1 MKTKLILAAGTL
13 IMLGACDES
22 EYELGNLVPEQY
34 HKILYI
40 NDSGTK
46 DITLYNT
53 GEDNTYELSIFKGG
67 SEPTLTANANI
78 GVMSQETVD
87 NEYSLP
93 EAVNYKVVGQ
103 ECYSIDATQLDFA
116 SEERFKNVT
125 VSINVPNIEKTMA
138 DNPDAICVL
147 PLYLYSETDSINVN
161 KNGVFLKLTQV
172 LTPTLGF
179 TTTDLTYKPYT
190 VGFTTE
196 TIEIDFGLDTGN
208 NWDID
213 CQFEVD
219 ADYVDEYN
227 AEHGTSFKAL
237 PEGSYSFEKTVT
249 LAGGVTTG
257 KFVVEIDGSNLQT
270 IDYMLPIRFTEASLF
285 EVSEKA
291 LYPLA
296 LRIVGKEFDRSN
308 WSISANTE
316 EKTGEGAGNGVA
328 KCVLD
333 GNIGTFWH
341 SQWSGGSINLPH
353 ELVIDT
359 KEVVTF
365 THFGL
370 MERQHASYKDVKA
383 GKFFV
388 SSDNTTWTEVGTF
401 KAEQVYE
408 NQIFP
413 VTPTKGRYFKIEITE
428 SNRSQ
433 NSSLAEVYAYGIK
446 SN

>member
-1 MKTKLILAAGTL
+1 MKTKLILAAGAL
-13 IMLGACDES
+13 ILLGACDES

-34 HKILYI
+34 HKVLYI

-53 GEDNTYELSIFKGG
+53 GEDNTYKLSIFKGG
-67 SEPTLTANANI
+67 SEPALTANANI
-78 GVMSQETVD
+78 GVLSQETVD
-87 NEYSLP
+87 SEYSIP

-103 ECYSIDATQLDFA
+103 ECYSFDATQLDFS
-116 SEERFKNVT
+116 SEDRFKNVT
-125 VSINVPNIEKTMA
+125 VSINVPNIEKAMT

-147 PLYLYSETDSINVN
+147 PLYLYSETDSVNVT
-161 KNGVFLKLTQV
+161 KNMVFLKLTQV

-179 TTTDLTYKPYT
+179 TTTDLTYKPIT
-190 VGFTTE
+190 VGFTADTTE
-196 TIEIDFGLDTGN
+196 INFGLDTDN
-208 NWDID
+208 KWDID

-227 AEHGTSFKAL
+227 AQNGTSFVAL
-237 PEGSYSFEKTVT
+237 PEGSYSFDKTMV
-249 LAGGVTTG
+249 LKGGVTTG
-257 KFVVEIDGSNLQT
+257 KLAVEIVGSSLEA
-270 IDYMLPIRFTEASLF
+270 IDYMLPVRFTEASLF

-291 LYPLA
+291 VYPLVI
-296 LRIVGKEFDRSN
+296 RVIGKQFDRSN

-316 EKTGEGAGNGVA
+316 EKTAEGAGNGVA

-333 GNIGTFWH
+333 GNIGTMWH
-341 SQWSGGSINLPH
+341 SQYTGGTPNLPH
-353 ELVIDT
+353 ELTVDA

-370 MERQHASYKDVKA
+370 TQRQHATYKDVKA
-383 GKFFV
+383 GEFFV
-388 SSDNTTWTEVGTF
+388 SSDNKTWTSVGKF

-413 VTPTKGRYFKIEITE
+413 VTPMQGRYFKIQITE
-428 SNRSQ
+428 SNRGQ
-433 NSSLAEVYAYGIK
+433 NSALAEVYAYGVK
-446 SN
+446 